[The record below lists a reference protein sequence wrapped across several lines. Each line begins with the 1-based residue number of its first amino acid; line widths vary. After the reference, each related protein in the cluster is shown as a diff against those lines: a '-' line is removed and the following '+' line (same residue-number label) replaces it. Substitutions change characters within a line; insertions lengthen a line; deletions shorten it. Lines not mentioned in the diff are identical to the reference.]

1 MPSFDIVSRVE
12 LQELDNAVNNTKKEI
27 ETRYDFRGSATE
39 VTLNK
44 GAKKLYIETSDEM
57 KMRAVQDM
65 LVGHCV
71 RRKVD
76 PRCLEFKDIEPT
88 SKGRVKRD
96 VLLKEGITKEL
107 GQKIVK
113 MIKESKLKVQAAIQ
127 DEQVRVT
134 GKQIDDLQTVIRLL
148 KDAALDV
155 PVQFVNMKS

>member
-57 KMRAVQDM
+57 KMRSVQDM